1 VDSYKLVALRAI
13 LLSVAT
19 GMVAGLAAYGAIVWL
34 RPALGLDWDQYSR
47 YVAPVV
53 EEPLKAAFVVYLL
66 QRNKVG
72 FVVDAAIHGFGIGTG
87 FAFLENLYYVQ
98 ASPDAT
104 LWTWV
109 VRGFGTAI
117 MHGGATS
124 IVAMVSKALQN
135 RSDTFRLSLVL
146 PGLGVAVVLHA
157 LYNQF
162 VLHPVLAT
170 ALIVLV
176 FPALSVA
183 VFQRSERATQA
194 WLGTGFDT
202 DQELLRAVHTGQ
214 VSGTPVGRYIT
225 TVKSRFPAEVIV
237 DMMCF
242 LRVRA
247 ELAIRAMG
255 VQLEAALEPAR
266 EVSGDFYDAFLL
278 PPSGTIVLVVGDV
291 CDKGVGAALFM
302 ALFRSLIRASAD
314 PVGGGAIQMIGG
326 RRTLVRQAL
335 ESATPADLLTRVASY
350 TNDYIARLHGR
361 TNMFATVFLGAL

>member
-1 VDSYKLVALRAI
+1 MTSALAVAVSVLPVFVFLGALVLIDSYKLVTLRAI
-13 LLSVAT
+13 LLSVAA
-19 GMVAGLAAYGAIVWL
+19 GMVAGLAAWGANIWL

-66 QRNKVG
+66 SRNRVG

-98 ASPDAT
+98 ATPGGT

-135 RSDTFRLSLVL
+135 RSDAFRVYLVV
-146 PGLGVAVVLHA
+146 PGLCVAVVLHS
-157 LYNQF
+157 LYNHF
-162 VLHPVLAT
+162 VLQPVLAA

-183 VFQRSERATQA
+183 VFQQSERGTKA

-202 DQELLRAVHTGQ
+202 DQELLRAVRTGR
-214 VSGTPVGRYIT
+214 VSGTPVGKYIA
-225 TVKSRFPAEVIV
+225 TVKNRFPAEVIV
-237 DMMCF
+237 DMMCL
-242 LRVRA
+242 LRLRA
-247 ELAIRAMG
+247 ELAIRA
-255 VQLEAALEPAR
+255 
-266 EVSGDFYDAFLL
+266 
-278 PPSGTIVLVVGDV
+278 
-291 CDKGVGAALFM
+291 KGVLMIREAGFAAPPDPTVKDKFQELKYLEKSIGKTGLR
-302 ALFRSLIRASAD
+302 ALRPFVHASTRD
-314 PVGGGAIQMIGG
+314 LWQLTV
-326 RRTLVRQAL
+326 L
-335 ESATPADLLTRVASY
+335 EGER
-350 TNDYIARLHGR
+350 G
-361 TNMFATVFLGAL
+361 

>member
-1 VDSYKLVALRAI
+1 VTGVFAVAVSVLPVFVFLGALVLIDSYKLVALRAT
-13 LLSVAT
+13 LLSVAA
-19 GMVAGLAAYGAIVWL
+19 GMVAGLVAYGANTWL
-34 RPALGLDWDQYSR
+34 GPALGLSWSQYSR

-53 EEPLKAAFVVYLL
+53 EEPLKAVFVVYLL

-87 FAFLENLYYVQ
+87 FAVLENLYYVQ
-98 ASPDAT
+98 ATPGAT

-124 IVAMVSKALQN
+124 IVAMVSKALQH
-135 RSDTFRLSLVL
+135 RSDAFRLSRVL
-146 PGLGVAVVLHA
+146 PGLGVAVVLHS

-176 FPALSVA
+176 FPTLSVA
-183 VFQRSERATQA
+183 VFQRSERETNA

-202 DQELLRAVHTGQ
+202 DQELLRAVRTGQ
-214 VSGTPVGRYIT
+214 VSGTPAGRYLA

-242 LRVRA
+242 LRLRA
-247 ELAIRAMG
+247 ELAIRA
-255 VQLEAALEPAR
+255 
-266 EVSGDFYDAFLL
+266 
-278 PPSGTIVLVVGDV
+278 
-291 CDKGVGAALFM
+291 KGVLMMREAGFDAAPDPMVKDKFRELRYLERSIGKTGLR
-302 ALFRSLIRASAD
+302 ALHPFVHTSTR
-314 PVGGGAIQMIGG
+314 
-326 RRTLVRQAL
+326 
-335 ESATPADLLTRVASY
+335 DLWQLTVLDGER
-350 TNDYIARLHGR
+350 G
-361 TNMFATVFLGAL
+361 

>member
-1 VDSYKLVALRAI
+1 MTSVLAVAVSVLPVFVFLGALVLIDSYKLVALRAT
-13 LLSVAT
+13 LLSVAA
-19 GMVAGLAAYGAIVWL
+19 GMVAGLAAYGANVWL

-98 ASPDAT
+98 ATPEAT

-135 RSDTFRLSLVL
+135 RSAAFRLSLVL

-157 LYNQF
+157 LYNQL
-162 VLHPVLAT
+162 VLSPVLAT

-176 FPALSVA
+176 FPTLSIA
-183 VFQRSERATQA
+183 VFQRSERETQA

-202 DQELLRAVHTGQ
+202 DQELLRAVHTGH

-247 ELAIRAMG
+247 ELAIRA
-255 VQLEAALEPAR
+255 
-266 EVSGDFYDAFLL
+266 
-278 PPSGTIVLVVGDV
+278 
-291 CDKGVGAALFM
+291 KGVLMLREAGFDAAPDPMVKDKFQELRYLEKSIGKTGLR
-302 ALFRSLIRASAD
+302 ALHPFVHTSTR
-314 PVGGGAIQMIGG
+314 
-326 RRTLVRQAL
+326 
-335 ESATPADLLTRVASY
+335 DLWQLTVLDGER
-350 TNDYIARLHGR
+350 G
-361 TNMFATVFLGAL
+361 

>member
-1 VDSYKLVALRAI
+1 MTTVLAIAVSVLPVFAFLGALVLIDSYKLVALRAT
-13 LLSVAT
+13 LLSVAA
-19 GMVAGLAAYGAIVWL
+19 GMVAGLAAYGANIWL
-34 RPALGLDWDQYSR
+34 RPALGLDWNQYSR

-53 EEPLKAAFVVYLL
+53 EEPLKAVFVVYLL

-72 FVVDAAIHGFGIGTG
+72 FVVDAAIHGFAIGTG

-98 ASPDAT
+98 ASADAT

-117 MHGGATS
+117 MHGGTTS

-135 RSDTFRLSLVL
+135 RSDVFRLSLVL

-162 VLHPVLAT
+162 LLHPVLAA

-176 FPALSVA
+176 FPALSVV
-183 VFQRSERATQA
+183 VFQQSERATKA

-202 DQELLRAVHTGQ
+202 DQELLKAVHTGQ
-214 VSGTPVGRYIT
+214 VSGTPVGRYIA

-242 LRVRA
+242 LRLRA
-247 ELAIRAMG
+247 ELAIRA
-255 VQLEAALEPAR
+255 
-266 EVSGDFYDAFLL
+266 
-278 PPSGTIVLVVGDV
+278 
-291 CDKGVGAALFM
+291 KGVLMMREAGFDAAPDPSVKDKLEELRYLEKSIGKTGLR
-302 ALFRSLIRASAD
+302 ALHPFVHTSTR
-314 PVGGGAIQMIGG
+314 
-326 RRTLVRQAL
+326 
-335 ESATPADLLTRVASY
+335 DLWQLTVLDAE
-350 TNDYIARLHGR
+350 
-361 TNMFATVFLGAL
+361 